1 MSYLDILESELH
13 QFQIDLNLQQKE
25 TLAVYCDELTRWNRK
40 MNLTGLAGSALVRR
54 LVVEPVWVGLQ
65 LKSGQGI
72 LLDIGSGNG
81 SPAIPLQV
89 VCGFRKCQLVE
100 ARTRRAAF
108 LRHLVSVLKLG
119 EMEIHRARFS
129 DVAEAIDPPDWVTL
143 QAVALTKELLDSLRP
158 VARATTTV
166 VWISSATTKADLKP
180 SDSFTVPITGTR
192 VSLFRL

>member
-1 MSYLDILESELH
+1 MSYRDILESELQ
-13 QFQIDLNLQQKE
+13 QFHIDLDLQQKE
-25 TLAVYCDELTRWNRK
+25 MLVAYCDELTRWNRK
-40 MNLTGLAGSALVRR
+40 MNLTGLADAGLVRR

-65 LKSGQGI
+65 LKARQAV

-89 VCGFRKCQLVE
+89 VCRFRKCQLVE
-100 ARTRRAAF
+100 ARTKRAAF

-129 DVAEAIDPPDWVTL
+129 DVAGAIEAPDWVTL
-143 QAVALTKELLDSLRP
+143 QAVALTKELLDLLRP
-158 VARATTTV
+158 VAHSTTTV
-166 VWISSATTKADLKP
+166 VWISSATTKADMEP
-180 SDSFTVPITGTR
+180 MHSFTVPITGTK